1 MGESLEY
8 PTMRWPQKGARRV
21 EWEVEATPRALTWP
35 AEPAEVVGVAT
46 HRGPVSGGGKAVAA
60 AQGFQL
66 HCVLQVWPAEKATEQ
81 QLRWRGL
88 AAQTEVDARHQH
100 AAARHAASGLH
111 SLQQCVQRT
120 LLEPLEQRVR
130 DCLELLL
137 QKQQPR
143 AGFATPRPAALL
155 RLRGLP
161 GLGIARVPGRAC
173 SVPLGEETASHRL
186 AVTLRQP
193 ARASRLHHIQR
204 GAPSSGPR
212 LRHGPRGAPRAPAP
226 ARDQGASRSHRVPEP
241 PRGYRA
247 DFGAAATSALS
258 CPRGRLSSAAQ
269 APILVATTAAA
280 AAFLPIRDHTTSPKS
295 PHQPRAF
302 RPEHTIPFG
311 AWGGGRGGGLRL
323 PGVRSLNEAPVA
335 RAAAPHEALPRGAVQ
350 TAHSLSSKGHRRA
363 AT

>member
-1 MGESLEY
+1 M
-8 PTMRWPQKGARRV
+8 
-21 EWEVEATPRALTWP
+21 TPCALTWP

-46 HRGPVSGGGKAVAA
+46 HRGPVGGGGKAVAA

-66 HCVLQVWPAEKATEQ
+66 HGVLQVWPAEEAAEQ

-88 AAQTEVDARHQH
+88 AAQAEVGARHQH
-100 AAARHAASGLH
+100 TAARHAASGLH
-111 SLQQCVQRT
+111 SLQQRVQGT

-130 DCLELLL
+130 DRLELLL

-143 AGFATPRPAALL
+143 AGFATPRPTALL

-161 GLGIARVPGRAC
+161 SLGIARVPGRAC
-173 SVPLGEETASHRL
+173 SVPLREETAGHRL

-193 ARASRLHHIQR
+193 AGASRFRHIQR
-204 GAPSSGPR
+204 GAPGPGPR
-212 LRHGPRGAPRAPAP
+212 LGHGPRGSPRAPAP
-226 ARDQGASRSHRVPEP
+226 ARDRGASRSHRVPGP

-247 DFGAAATSALS
+247 DFGAAAASALS

-269 APILVATTAAA
+269 APILVAATAAAA

-323 PGVRSLNEAPVA
+323 PGVRSLNEAPAA